1 MLHIYKKNYNNYVV
15 KQNLLLAMANWQ
27 SNWLGINCGIS
38 ECYPFRENK
47 WCAQHLFSRC
57 NKPYPSHVHVD
68 CHFKQCNSYSLHHR
82 GFVRK

>member
-47 WCAQHLFSRC
+47 
-57 NKPYPSHVHVD
+57 
-68 CHFKQCNSYSLHHR
+68 
-82 GFVRK
+82 